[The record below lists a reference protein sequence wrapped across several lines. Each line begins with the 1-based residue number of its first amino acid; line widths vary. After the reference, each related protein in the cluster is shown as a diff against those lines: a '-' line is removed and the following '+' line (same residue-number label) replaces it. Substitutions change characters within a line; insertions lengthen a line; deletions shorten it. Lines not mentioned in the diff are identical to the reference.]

1 MLNKHEYRYDVQAL
15 RGVAVLAVLLFHA
28 SDRLFP
34 IGYLGVDVFF
44 VISGFVVTPL
54 ILRIFDASSGAEKI
68 TNLKKFYVNRFY
80 RLAPALVMT
89 LFLSTFLIFFLGP
102 ISDHQRVVRQGIAT
116 IFLIG
121 NVGAYKYSGD
131 YFQPNAN
138 PLVHTWSLSVEEQI
152 YILLPLCFLSLVRSA
167 RNLKTISLRILIS
180 ISVLSFLFFIF
191 PRLLTPIYSLVRFE
205 SFLDFSFYSPINRIW
220 QFSLG
225 GII

>member
-1 MLNKHEYRYDVQAL
+1 VLNKHEYRYDVQAL